1 MAKLHRLKHAATFY
15 HLFKRFDYNKPHGH
29 KTRQNEKQQTP
40 KSLDCNIYTM
50 YNKIKALSKHTG
62 SKKLMI
68 RETKSIMII
77 MLKLNGAI

>member
-1 MAKLHRLKHAATFY
+1 MQRLFIIYSKGLITTNHMAIKPDKTKSNKHQKA
-15 HLFKRFDYNKPHGH
+15 LIVN
-29 KTRQNEKQQTP
+29 
-40 KSLDCNIYTM
+40 CNIYTM